1 MENFEMNIAS
11 MQEGEE
17 WISRLQQDADNL
29 LLDIS
34 NVGHLISDTGLTAL
48 RYSYM
53 KTENA
58 INSIKMEIMYFG
70 NQDSE

>member
-1 MENFEMNIAS
+1 MNIAS

-29 LLDIS
+29 LFDIS

>member
-1 MENFEMNIAS
+1 MNIAS

-17 WISRLQQDADNL
+17 WISRLQEDADNL
-29 LLDIS
+29 LLDIG
-34 NVGHLISDTGLTAL
+34 NVGNLLSETGLGAL

>member
-29 LLDIS
+29 LFDIS

>member
-1 MENFEMNIAS
+1 MNIAS
-11 MQEGEE
+11 IQQGEE

>member
-1 MENFEMNIAS
+1 MNIAS